1 MFLVPYFLL
10 LDLTERIN
18 GLYSFQKLHLL
29 FKNYSMSHSVKPIV
43 IYIKAT
49 IALYINIYSKLLHS
63 FNE

>member
-29 FKNYSMSHSVKPIV
+29 FKNYSMWHSVKPIV

-49 IALYINIYSKLLHS
+49 IALYINIYSKL
-63 FNE
+63 

>member
-29 FKNYSMSHSVKPIV
+29 FKNYSMSLSVKPIE

-49 IALYINIYSKLLHS
+49 IALYINIYSKL
-63 FNE
+63 